1 MSVTWFKRFRMTID
15 LHRSVPMEILPHD
28 RYQFLPWN
36 SNLIAEHA
44 EAKYLSFCNEL
55 DAHVFPCLGNVDA
68 CRKLMTEISC
78 RQGFVPQATWLL
90 VFIDPFCGDSEN
102 CGTVQ
107 GIRDSLREGSIQN
120 LGIAPEHRGFGLGT
134 MLLSHALNGFQQ
146 AGIQRVNLEVTA
158 HNEGALKLYERLGFS
173 ITKIVYKSIEL
184 AYL

>member
-1 MSVTWFKRFRMTID
+1 MSVTWFKRYRMQID
-15 LHRSVPMEILPHD
+15 LKRAVPLEIMQHD

-36 SNLIAEHA
+36 IDLIAEHA
-44 EAKYLSFCNEL
+44 EAKYLSFCDEL

-68 CRKLMTEISC
+68 CHKLMTEISC

-90 VFIDPFCGDSEN
+90 VFTDPFSGHSEN

-107 GIRDSLREGSIQN
+107 GIRENLREGSIQN

-134 MLLSHALNGFQQ
+134 SLLIHALKGFQR
-146 AGIQRVNLEVTA
+146 AGIQHVNLEVTA
-158 HNEGALKLYERLGFS
+158 HNEGALKLYKRLGFS
-173 ITKIVYKSIEL
+173 IRKIVYKSIDL